1 MEGLTEDDQMAKAIA
16 LSLDGQPNVTKY
28 QTLLNCYFM

>member
-16 LSLDGQPNVTKY
+16 LSLDGPNVTKY
-28 QTLLNCYFM
+28 QYLLNCYFM